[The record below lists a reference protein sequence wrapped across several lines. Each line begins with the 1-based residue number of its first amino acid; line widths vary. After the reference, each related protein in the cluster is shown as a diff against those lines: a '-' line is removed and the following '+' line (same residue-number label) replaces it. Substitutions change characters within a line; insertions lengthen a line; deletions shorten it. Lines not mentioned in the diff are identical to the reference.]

1 MGDKATDKAN
11 QNCSNRRC
19 LSISLWCHFDHHVVH
34 CFQVYLYYL
43 SIQPRSLASLRSPCG
58 SHEVRFDYPSMTC
71 RLHVDLNAVH
81 SEIGLCLLPIDLLG
95 FRISLRSHIGFV
107 SIFFV
112 PLCFRVCSRTSMFS
126 FARTHKHRE
135 TFARLASSDLKRHEP
150 GVGFQTIVRLII
162 INYEGNIRKGSMKR
176 KERAGGIRWRQHEGG
191 IRGASWS

>member
-11 QNCSNRRC
+11 QNCSSRC

-34 CFQVYLYYL
+34 CFQIYLYL

-58 SHEVRFDYPSMTC
+58 SHQVRFDYPSMTC
-71 RLHVDLNAVH
+71 RLQVDLNAAH
-81 SEIGLCLLPIDLLG
+81 SEIGMCLLPIDIG

-126 FARTHKHRE
+126 FARAHKHRE
-135 TFARLASSDLKRHEP
+135 TFARLASSLTSDSKRHEP

-162 INYEGNIRKGSMKR
+162 INYGGNIRKGVK
-176 KERAGGIRWRQHEGG
+176 KKGEG
-191 IRGASWS
+191 RGHQMEAT